1 MIAAN
6 LDASC
11 SAAAS
16 AARWCSSAA
25 RASSWHFTSAS
36 AARRHVSLA
45 KASLRRCTLA
55 RSSSADAA
63 AVLQQRLSAVA
74 CANAF
79 PRAVAVSLI
88 CNGLCPHSSR
98 LSTLLLRLQRTHAEN
113 LLVLHVGKCG
123 LTLQSPQGLA
133 SKPGEEALA
142 AEPQEDDSSG
152 RCVPC
157 LSGASAKSP
166 PLLKEVLAT
175 CSLPLTFGGGAL
187 VKKMLSCVSGLLAG
201 SLLLASTSGVL
212 VKDPLAEECLVLVHP
227 QIVWPTFNPCMR
239 GPHERK
245 PHEEWAPHIPA
256 AAIRQPLGLRGW
268 LVDANLRCEA
278 VDQRR
283 PGGGVVTF
291 ILVEQPLGGA
301 CGRLR
306 PFELQPPGRIG
317 EGGRGRMSRRGSTVP
332 HLGRIRGGI
341 VCRFD
346 HFV

>member
-25 RASSWHFTSAS
+25 RASSWRFTSTS

-98 LSTLLLRLQRTHAEN
+98 LSTLLLRLQCTHAEN

-133 SKPGEEALA
+133 SKPGEEVLA

-166 PLLKEVLAT
+166 PLLKEVLTT

-201 SLLLASTSGVL
+201 SLLLASTSGML
-212 VKDPLAEECLVLVHP
+212 VKDPLAAGSLFLAGASGLLDEECLVLVHP
-227 QIVWPTFNPCMR
+227 QIVDGRLSIPVCAVRTSASPMKNGPPTFQR
-239 GPHERK
+239 QQSGSLLVFADGPLMPFFVGKWSTNVGR
-245 PHEEWAPHIPA
+245 
-256 AAIRQPLGLRGW
+256 
-268 LVDANLRCEA
+268 
-278 VDQRR
+278 
-283 PGGGVVTF
+283 GVVAF
-291 ILVEQPLGGA
+291 VVVEQPRGSA
-301 CGRLR
+301 WGRLQTCHK
-306 PFELQPPGRIG
+306 PIITLNIYKSDIEKLLKCYI
-317 EGGRGRMSRRGSTVP
+317 
-332 HLGRIRGGI
+332 
-341 VCRFD
+341 
-346 HFV
+346 